1 MINAYYKSTH
11 RKSIKCKKIGWFTE
25 WRLKRRGEKD
35 CKNKIVRQGTDG
47 KFSSPFLMQELCL
60 CIVAIKNEKET
71 LTKILMEID
80 ADTAAAQFYTARR
93 KEQINRIKETIPKSE
108 EDDLVSTYYQTD
120 IIKAYHEIELRA
132 RISAKMKQID
142 DLSQSL
148 EKNEVR
154 KSQNLKYIDSEIEIT
169 KLRCYQLY
177 KLLEARLYSYWT
189 GVLKAN
195 LPDDSISMPLS
206 FEIDDLVNSI
216 KTELNNFIEEVKI
229 GGQE

>member
-1 MINAYYKSTH
+1 
-11 RKSIKCKKIGWFTE
+11 
-25 WRLKRRGEKD
+25 
-35 CKNKIVRQGTDG
+35 
-47 KFSSPFLMQELCL
+47 MQELCL

-169 KLRCYQLY
+169 KLRCYQFY